1 MQAYGIVWRAV
12 DRETK
17 DIVAVKKIF
26 DAFQNVTDAQRTFRE
41 IGYLQVRAPGVAC
54 PIPPASMSSRTAW
67 PRVSTP
73 TYMAH
78 AIAWPAVAIVL
89 LKLPACGQGF
99 LLSCQWPTL
108 VGCYANML
116 ESGERFLRQ

>member
-73 TYMAH
+73 
-78 AIAWPAVAIVL
+78 
-89 LKLPACGQGF
+89 
-99 LLSCQWPTL
+99 SWPTQSHGL
-108 VGCYANML
+108 
-116 ESGERFLRQ
+116 QWQ